1 MSLLSYVT
9 GVISFMIEF
18 LVRKFIKDY
27 QDLEKPEVRTA
38 YGILASIV
46 GILCN
51 VCLFLMKVLAGA
63 VMGSVAV
70 MADAFNNLSDAA
82 SSVISFVGVKL
93 ASKPADDE
101 HPFGHGRM
109 EYISAFIVAFLVI
122 QVGFSFFKNSVGKIR
137 NPEDMTFEFIPFLIL
152 LISIGVKLWMGA
164 FNRKLGNR
172 INSKVMLATAA
183 DSMGDVLSTSVTVI
197 SILIYKFAGVNMD
210 AYMGL
215 ILSFVV
221 MWSGISI
228 FKDTVEPLLGEA
240 VDPELYKKI
249 TELVESYD
257 GIIGTHDL
265 IVHNYG
271 PGRSMASIHA
281 EVPRS
286 ADIEESHEIIDKVE
300 REVAKQLGI
309 FLVIHMDP
317 LEVEDETILKVREEV
332 RETLWLIDENLSFH
346 DFRMVHGKNQIN
358 LIFDV
363 VVPHSYQEEEKKKL
377 TGKIKE
383 AMVHKDP
390 RYQCVITVDQGFL
403 GE

>member
-122 QVGFSFFKNSVGKIR
+122 QVGFSFFK
-137 NPEDMTFEFIPFLIL
+137 E
-152 LISIGVKLWMGA
+152 
-164 FNRKLGNR
+164 
-172 INSKVMLATAA
+172 
-183 DSMGDVLSTSVTVI
+183 
-197 SILIYKFAGVNMD
+197 
-210 AYMGL
+210 
-215 ILSFVV
+215 
-221 MWSGISI
+221 
-228 FKDTVEPLLGEA
+228 
-240 VDPELYKKI
+240 
-249 TELVESYD
+249 
-257 GIIGTHDL
+257 
-265 IVHNYG
+265 
-271 PGRSMASIHA
+271 
-281 EVPRS
+281 
-286 ADIEESHEIIDKVE
+286 
-300 REVAKQLGI
+300 
-309 FLVIHMDP
+309 
-317 LEVEDETILKVREEV
+317 
-332 RETLWLIDENLSFH
+332 
-346 DFRMVHGKNQIN
+346 
-358 LIFDV
+358 
-363 VVPHSYQEEEKKKL
+363 
-377 TGKIKE
+377 KIKW
-383 AMVHKDP
+383 KTNFT
-390 RYQCVITVDQGFL
+390 QCFQ
-403 GE
+403 E